1 MQRAQQT
8 TWIVAVLAA
17 VAGTSLAGPKP
28 VAKES
33 KTPASVVDASESG
46 ALPAQC
52 VQFLHIARD
61 TRSEIYPWLQ
71 RLSVAA
77 CRQEIS
83 LPKVTQPSQLAPMV
97 ESLRTAMAP
106 SIATYKDALARGPND
121 QIKILAAYGLGR
133 TYTDMIVRARTRIA
147 AYDQIPGEF
156 GGVGYGAGSYLNRS
170 LALHLALEPMMQPE
184 HDGAMAAFAEVARL
198 AEADPIAAR
207 TNAVMPVVIASA
219 RLESQTLR

>member
-1 MQRAQQT
+1 MLRAQQT

-33 KTPASVVDASESG
+33 KTPSSVVDTSEYG

-61 TRSEIYPWLQ
+61 TKSQIYPWLQ

-77 CRQEIS
+77 CRQEIA
-83 LPKVTQPSQLAPMV
+83 LPKVTQASQLEPMV
-97 ESLRTAMAP
+97 STLRSAMAP
-106 SIATYKDALARGPND
+106 SIATYQDALARGPDN

-147 AYDQIPGEF
+147 AYNEIPGEF
-156 GGVGYGAGSYLNRS
+156 GGMGYGAGSYLNRA
-170 LALHLALEPMMQPE
+170 LALHLALEPMMQQE
-184 HDGAMAAFAEVARL
+184 HDGAMNAFREVARL

-207 TNAVMPVVIASA
+207 ANAVMPVVITDA